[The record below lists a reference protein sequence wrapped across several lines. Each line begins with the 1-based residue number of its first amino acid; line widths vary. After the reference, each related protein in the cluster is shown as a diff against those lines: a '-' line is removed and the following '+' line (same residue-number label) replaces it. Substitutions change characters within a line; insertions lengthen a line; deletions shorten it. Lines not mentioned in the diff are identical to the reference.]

1 MLAYGAVMP
10 AVVAAAWLLA
20 GLFLVAFH
28 IYRPAPAIA
37 LGILVAV
44 VLGRPSA
51 WVPRA
56 QAKAF
61 GHIPWWVGVGVL
73 AVVLGFFVLAFA
85 PSASDVLVRRDPGSY
100 SMSSYWLANHGTIH
114 MPSHATSFGGT
125 DPNLVLASQGF
136 YKEASHIIPQFMTG
150 APVLMSVGGWIAGI
164 SGILHSNAFI
174 GAFAL
179 LAFAGLTAR
188 LVGPAWAPLAVLT
201 LALVQPQLN
210 VMRSTYS
217 EPSAQLLLLG
227 GLVLLVDALA
237 IGRLLA
243 KRGAA
248 ATSVVVDETVRTRR
262 AGLVVAGLVLGLVS
276 VVRIDA
282 IADLLPLV
290 PFVGWL
296 ALHRLREWRSLSYG
310 LGAGLAVGALD
321 CLFLTLPYAKHV
333 GGDLVIAVAGFVFV
347 IPATIVAVRL
357 RWRWRR
363 KHLDRPVSRRWPAIA
378 AAAVFLGGLFFF
390 LRPHLMTMRSSPTS
404 GGAGYV
410 RQVQQY
416 LGMPLDPTRSYYENA
431 TRWLSWYF
439 GWATLALA
447 LAGAI
452 YLAYQ
457 LTRGRELR
465 WMPAFLVFVG
475 MSAAVLLRPSITPD
489 HPWADRR
496 FVPVVLPGVVLL
508 AFMIV
513 AVVVRKA
520 AGVAVWEVSAV
531 RFIQAMVVAAAVIV
545 VVLPTWWGSR
555 HVFTSQTEQG
565 EVALVNKVCDQL
577 RPGDAV
583 LTFGNAA
590 SSTWPGTLRIMC
602 GVGTGYLDGRDN
614 EAALARIFDR
624 VNGQGGRLMILV
636 DGQRDEAHVPGTV
649 AWPATP
655 TAQLSTH
662 EVGHTLVTRP
672 DSLTPLGFS
681 MYLGELKAVP

>member
-1 MLAYGAVMP
+1 M
-10 AVVAAAWLLA
+10 
-20 GLFLVAFH
+20 
-28 IYRPAPAIA
+28 I
-37 LGILVAV
+37 
-44 VLGRPSA
+44 
-51 WVPRA
+51 
-56 QAKAF
+56 
-61 GHIPWWVGVGVL
+61 
-73 AVVLGFFVLAFA
+73 
-85 PSASDVLVRRDPGSY
+85 
-100 SMSSYWLANHGTIH
+100 
-114 MPSHATSFGGT
+114 
-125 DPNLVLASQGF
+125 
-136 YKEASHIIPQFMTG
+136 
-150 APVLMSVGGWIAGI
+150 
-164 SGILHSNAFI
+164 
-174 GAFAL
+174 
-179 LAFAGLTAR
+179 
-188 LVGPAWAPLAVLT
+188 
-201 LALVQPQLN
+201 
-210 VMRSTYS
+210 
-217 EPSAQLLLLG
+217 
-227 GLVLLVDALA
+227 
-237 IGRLLA
+237 
-243 KRGAA
+243 
-248 ATSVVVDETVRTRR
+248 
-262 AGLVVAGLVLGLVS
+262 
-276 VVRIDA
+276 
-282 IADLLPLV
+282 

-296 ALHRLREWRSLSYG
+296 ALHRLREWRYLSYG
-310 LGAGLAVGALD
+310 LGAGLLVGALD
-321 CLFLTLPYAKHV
+321 CVFLTLPYAKHV
-333 GGDLVIAVAGFVFV
+333 GGDLVMAIAGFVVV
-347 IPATIVAVRL
+347 IPATIIAVRW

-363 KHLDRPVSRRWPAIA
+363 KHLDQPVSRRWTAIA
-378 AAAVFLGGLFFF
+378 ATTVFVGGMFFF
-390 LRPHLMTMRSSPTS
+390 LRPHLMTMRSDPHS

-410 RQVQQY
+410 AQVQQY

-457 LTRGRELR
+457 LSRGRELR

-508 AFMIV
+508 AFVIV
-513 AVVVRKA
+513 AVVARRA
-520 AGVAVWEVSAV
+520 ARVPVWELSAV

-614 EAALARIFDR
+614 QASLARIFDR
-624 VNGQGGRLMILV
+624 VRGEGGRLMILV
-636 DGQRDEAHVPGTV
+636 DGQRDEAGVPGTV

-672 DSLTPLGFS
+672 DSLTPLGYS
-681 MYLGELKAVP
+681 MYLGQLKSVP